1 MSNTATLIA
10 SAIGDARKA
19 ESKNDRI
26 RIYANPIGGYAW
38 DCPHEADDTASGGIG
53 FAAVQYGPFGS
64 EAYAINM
71 AAVRSALQGEG
82 FEVEG

>member
-10 SAIGDARKA
+10 SAIGDARMA

-38 DCPHEADDTASGGIG
+38 DCHEADVIAFGAIG
-53 FAAVQYGPFGS
+53 LTAVQYGPFGG
-64 EAYAINM
+64 EAHAINM

-82 FEVEG
+82 FEVQG